1 MAEAPVVKRKALK
14 IFYQPM
20 HERNIHNVK
29 MLVSTV
35 LPVTYADSLFKR
47 LLTYPQEFC
56 KLGGLPQQRVPQFLS
71 SRRILELM
79 IALPRLP
86 PTPDLPGLHEMCSFL

>member
-1 MAEAPVVKRKALK
+1 MAEAPLVKRKALK
-14 IFYQPM
+14 IVYQPM

-56 KLGGLPQQRVPQFLS
+56 KLGGLPRQQVPESLTSDTVGCIAKGAAHPGRFLAS
-71 SRRILELM
+71 
-79 IALPRLP
+79 
-86 PTPDLPGLHEMCSFL
+86 

>member
-29 MLVSTV
+29 MLVSIV

-47 LLTYPQEFC
+47 LLTYPQEF
-56 KLGGLPQQRVPQFLS
+56 Q
-71 SRRILELM
+71 
-79 IALPRLP
+79 
-86 PTPDLPGLHEMCSFL
+86 